1 MLPASL
7 RELDAI
13 RDQCRAMVNGRAA
26 LSAGASALPAPGVD
40 IAADVAILLQL
51 IPAINQRF
59 GVAPEQIAGYDA
71 ARKQMLYQLIRR
83 AGSALLGLEVT
94 RSLLAAV
101 ARCAAG
107 RWAGKQ
113 ALKLVPVLGWAANAA
128 IGFAAMRYVGNSH
141 IDDCYAVC
149 RRMLEQGASDGSR

>member
-1 MLPASL
+1 MLPASQQ
-7 RELDAI
+7 ELDAI

-83 AGSALLGLEVT
+83 AGGALLGLEVT
-94 RSLLAAV
+94 RTLLAAV
-101 ARCAAG
+101 ARRAAG
-107 RWAGKQ
+107 RWPA
-113 ALKLVPVLGWAANAA
+113 
-128 IGFAAMRYVGNSH
+128 S
-141 IDDCYAVC
+141 
-149 RRMLEQGASDGSR
+149 RR

>member
-7 RELDAI
+7 AELDAV

-40 IAADVAILLQL
+40 VAADVAILLQL

-59 GVAPEQIAGYDA
+59 GVAPEQMDRYDA

-83 AGSALLGLEVT
+83 AGSALLGMEIT
-94 RSLLAAV
+94 RALLTTLV
-101 ARCAAG
+101 RRTAG

-113 ALKLVPVLGWAANAA
+113 ALKLVPVLGWAVNAA
-128 IGFAAMRYVGNSH
+128 MGFAAMRYVGNSH

-149 RRMLEQGASDGSR
+149 RRMLDEDRE

>member
-7 RELDAI
+7 AELDAV
-13 RDQCRAMVNGRAA
+13 RDACRAMVNGRAA
-26 LSAGASALPAPGVD
+26 LSAGASVLPAPGVD
-40 IAADVAILLQL
+40 VAADVAILLQL

-59 GVAPEQIAGYDA
+59 GVAPEQMDGYDA

-83 AGSALLGLEVT
+83 AGSALLGMEIT
-94 RSLLAAV
+94 RTLLSALLRRV
-101 ARCAAG
+101 AG
-107 RWAGKQ
+107 RWAGRQ

-128 IGFAAMRYVGNSH
+128 IGFAAMRHIGNSH

-149 RRMLEQGASDGSR
+149 RRMLEEGKE